1 MRRSGGDAVARDD
14 ERPARDRGQLRRDMR
29 RIGAKRPAHQVEPP
43 PVLAAQRE
51 PEQDFAAAAHGKRVG
66 KRAFDDFGG
75 QRLDMFGAPARQ
87 AAAMLA
93 IEVEI
98 LVQRDEG
105 ELPRGA
111 QPEIIILDP
120 EQPGVIAAERL
131 GHARA
136 IEETGADIVA
146 IEQPFDRADARA
158 AEFAPRIVDQREIG
172 VSDVGAGL
180 RYLILPVIALLFVEI
195 ATLTRMVRASTL
207 EVLRQ
212 DYVVNARSK
221 GLPEGAVIRRHV
233 VKNAFAP
240 TMTLMGLI
248 LGSLLGGVA
257 VIETVFTLPGL
268 GRFLVDGIYARDYA
282 VVQGVLLFVAF
293 VHIVVN
299 LVVDLLYPVVDPRVR
314 F

>member
-1 MRRSGGDAVARDD
+1 MRYALLKILLSIPTMLIVAIVIFVLMRLVPGDPAMILVGDPENVEALEEARRALGLDQSYLTQFAIWLSNVVSGDLGVSLMTG
-14 ERPARDRGQLRRDMR
+14 E
-29 RIGAKRPAHQVEPP
+29 
-43 PVLAAQRE
+43 PVLAAIGRRFEVTAQVVVLAML
-51 PEQDFAAAAHGKRVG
+51 FAAAIAIPFGTYAASRQNRKGDFAVVLAANILISVPSFWVG
-66 KRAFDDFGG
+66 
-75 QRLDMFGAPARQ
+75 LMLILVFGAT
-87 AAAMLA
+87 L
-93 IEVEI
+93 
-98 LVQRDEG
+98 G
-105 ELPRGA
+105 WLPTVGY
-111 QPEIIILDP
+111 
-120 EQPGVIAAERL
+120 
-131 GHARA
+131 
-136 IEETGADIVA
+136 
-146 IEQPFDRADARA
+146 
-158 AEFAPRIVDQREIG
+158 
-172 VSDVGAGL
+172 VSVSDDVGAGL

-299 LVVDLLYPVVDPRVR
+299 LIVDLLYPVVDPRVR